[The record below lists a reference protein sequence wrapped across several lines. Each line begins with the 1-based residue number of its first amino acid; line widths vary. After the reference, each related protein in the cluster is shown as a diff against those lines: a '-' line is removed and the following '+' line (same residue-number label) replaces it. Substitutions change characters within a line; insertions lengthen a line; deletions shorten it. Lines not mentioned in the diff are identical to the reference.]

1 MIKFKTVSLIF
12 VFVQLIAC
20 SGNNNQFDAQG
31 SFEADEV
38 LVSPEV
44 NGKIEVLQLQEGDS
58 LSVGQ
63 VIGQI
68 ESKNLSLQKEQVEAS
83 IQALSQKTTSVQ
95 PQVDFLNEQLALQA
109 VQLKNLQKEY
119 QRVQGLF
126 KKDAATAKQVDD
138 LSYQVE
144 AIQKQID
151 VTKEQIRLQK
161 AINASQNK
169 AILSEKEPLE
179 KKVAQLS
186 DLVSKTAVVNPVKGT
201 VLAKYAEVGELAVVG
216 KALYKVADL
225 STLTLRAYITGDQLS
240 LVKIGQPVK
249 VFVDKGQD
257 EYMEYGGTLTW
268 IASKAEFTPKT
279 IQTKD
284 ERANLVYAIKVR
296 VKNDGLLKIGMYAE
310 VKF

>member
-1 MIKFKTVSLIF
+1 MIKFKTVSLLF
-12 VFVQLIAC
+12 VLIQLIAC
-20 SGNNNQFDAQG
+20 NSSNNQFDAQG
-31 SFEADEV
+31 SFEADEI

-44 NGKIEVLQLQEGDS
+44 NGRIEALTIKEGDS
-58 LSVGQ
+58 LSAGQ
-63 VIGQI
+63 VVGQI
-68 ESKNLSLQKEQVEAS
+68 ESKNLALQKEQVEAS

-95 PQVDFLNEQLALQA
+95 PQVDFLNEQLALQS
-109 VQLKNLQKEY
+109 VQLKNAQKEY
-119 QRVQGLF
+119 HRIEGLF

-138 LSYQVE
+138 LGYQVE

-179 KKVAQLS
+179 KRVAQLS
-186 DLVSKTAVVNPVKGT
+186 DLVNKTAIVNPVKGT
-201 VLAKYAEVGELAVVG
+201 VLVKYAEVGEIAMGG

-225 STLTLRAYITGDQLS
+225 SSLTLRAYITGDQLAE
-240 LVKIGQPVK
+240 LKIGQPVT
-249 VFVDKGQD
+249 VFVDKGED
-257 EYMEYGGTLTW
+257 DYIEYKGTLTW
-268 IASKAEFTPKT
+268 VSSKAEFTPKT

-284 ERANLVYAIKVR
+284 ERANLVYAIKVN

>member
-1 MIKFKTVSLIF
+1 MIKFKTISLFF
-12 VFVQLIAC
+12 VLIQLIAC
-20 SGNNNQFDAQG
+20 SSNNNDFDAQG
-31 SFEADEV
+31 SFEADEI

-44 NGKIEVLQLQEGDS
+44 NGRIETLNLQEGDS

-95 PQVDFLNEQLALQA
+95 PQVDFLNEQLALQS
-109 VQLKNLQKEY
+109 VQLRNLQKEY
-119 QRVQGLF
+119 QRIEGLF

-138 LSYQVE
+138 LGYQVE
-144 AIQKQID
+144 TIQKQID

-179 KKVAQLS
+179 KRVAQLS
-186 DLVSKTAVVNPVKGT
+186 DLVNKTAVVNPVKGT
-201 VLAKYAEVGELAVVG
+201 VLVKYAEVGELAVVG

-249 VFVDKGQD
+249 VFVDKGED
-257 EYMEYGGTLTW
+257 AYMEYLGTLTW
-268 IASKAEFTPKT
+268 VASKAEFTPKT

-284 ERANLVYAIKVR
+284 ERANLVYAIKVN